1 MREKFAKMFYC
12 RTLQQHN
19 LQTKILGSTGNVGKI
34 LIVELD
40 GIELVNIV
48 STILES
54 PYIKLILT
62 QPKEYNW
69 LLY

>member
-1 MREKFAKMFYC
+1 MFYC
-12 RTLQQHN
+12 RTLQHYN

>member
-1 MREKFAKMFYC
+1 MFYC

-54 PYIKLILT
+54 PYIKLTQLTKLT

>member
-1 MREKFAKMFYC
+1 MFYC

-54 PYIKLILT
+54 PYIKLTQLTKLT

-69 LLY
+69 LL

>member
-1 MREKFAKMFYC
+1 MFYC

>member
-1 MREKFAKMFYC
+1 MFYC

-54 PYIKLILT
+54 PYIELILT

>member
-1 MREKFAKMFYC
+1 MFYC

-34 LIVELD
+34 LIVEFDELN
-40 GIELVNIV
+40 ELVNIV

>member
-1 MREKFAKMFYC
+1 MFYC

-19 LQTKILGSTGNVGKI
+19 LQTKILGSTGNVGKMWE
-34 LIVELD
+34 IVELD

-48 STILES
+48 GTILES

>member
-1 MREKFAKMFYC
+1 MFYC
-12 RTLQQHN
+12 RTLQHYN
-19 LQTKILGSTGNVGKI
+19 LQTKIPGSTENVGKI

-48 STILES
+48 STIIES